1 IVSPE
6 VPARSSKEGRPRSQ
20 NQDKQRI
27 MLARDG
33 GARRAPTDLCMMVI
47 VTMLLETIV
56 EAVTNELMNFV
67 LNSLMDQTR
76 MQIGMLGDLL

>member
-1 IVSPE
+1 
-6 VPARSSKEGRPRSQ
+6 
-20 NQDKQRI
+20 
-27 MLARDG
+27 
-33 GARRAPTDLCMMVI
+33 
-47 VTMLLETIV
+47 MLLETIV

>member
-33 GARRAPTDLCMMVI
+33 GEWCC
-47 VTMLLETIV
+47 
-56 EAVTNELMNFV
+56 V
-67 LNSLMDQTR
+67 LTKVHEGRQRISA
-76 MQIGMLGDLL
+76 

>member
-47 VTMLLETIV
+47 GLYGVPNGCPSQRRHRTSPISHG
-56 EAVTNELMNFV
+56 A
-67 LNSLMDQTR
+67 
-76 MQIGMLGDLL
+76 